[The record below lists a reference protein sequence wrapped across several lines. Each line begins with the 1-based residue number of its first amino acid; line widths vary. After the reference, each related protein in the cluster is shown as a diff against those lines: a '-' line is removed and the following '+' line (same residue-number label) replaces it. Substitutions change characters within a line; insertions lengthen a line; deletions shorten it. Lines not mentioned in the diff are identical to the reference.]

1 MSTFNQLIF
10 SSLKKCYLHFAIMQF
25 SRKRFA
31 QLQYIIRCER
41 FSLTGN
47 YGHKALMCFPCE
59 KLLVKADSLESIQ
72 SSFIKNTQIV
82 VAARRLL
89 S

>member
-1 MSTFNQLIF
+1 
-10 SSLKKCYLHFAIMQF
+10 MQF

-31 QLQYIIRCER
+31 QLQYIRGER

-72 SSFIKNTQIV
+72 SSLRITKRSGIHK
-82 VAARRLL
+82 
-89 S
+89 